1 MLIIQLSNERNL
13 VFQLFLKS
21 VREAQ
26 KHVRLACCLTCL
38 PPQSCAKSYVAFH
51 EVKFSRIIIM
61 NTLFLA
67 TSADDVVIKPVP
79 KAEPTNV
86 RSKWDHG
93 GKTQLVSALGKAN
106 IQKGTFGIPAGD
118 CGSTTNLDNQNDDVN
133 NEKQEKKKPVFVF
146 S

>member
-1 MLIIQLSNERNL
+1 M
-13 VFQLFLKS
+13 
-21 VREAQ
+21 
-26 KHVRLACCLTCL
+26 
-38 PPQSCAKSYVAFH
+38 
-51 EVKFSRIIIM
+51 KFSRIIVI

-67 TSADDVVIKPVP
+67 TSADDIVIKPVP

-93 GKTQLVSALGKAN
+93 GKTQLVSALGKAI

-118 CGSTTNLDNQNDDVN
+118 CGSTTNVDNQNNDVN